1 MISSSETGTELS
13 IQFAPFAIRWLTLIF
28 VYDLTYPRDLWPK
41 RAASIIMF
49 TSGDLGISLAVT
61 RITNRMQGHIE
72 FPNADML

>member
-1 MISSSETGTELS
+1 MISSSGTGTELS

-49 TSGDLGISLAVT
+49 TKCPISLAVT